1 MKNKDID
8 TFSQKTN
15 NQNNKIVFLGGAEEI
30 GANSLLIK
38 INGYNVVI
46 DCGLHPKK
54 KNKDTLFPRYDLLK
68 NDDFEIG
75 NNNINGN
82 SIYTNSVNSLFIT
95 HSHSDHLSGLPYFIK
110 HFPTSKVYST
120 FETRDLSEIM
130 LKDTAKQILR
140 DHLYNI
146 DEEIINQY
154 KDEILSNIWQLI
166 TPLKFNEKIILDE
179 EKGIDG
185 ELFWAGHL
193 LGSASVLLNYNSQ
206 KQQKNILV
214 SGDINLNN
222 QFMIQK
228 AKLPN
233 FHIDTLIIEATNCA
247 PLADEEVSNE
257 SDRNSE
263 TSTNSNIKNLDLE
276 YNVKELNKFINQVA
290 NENGSI
296 LIPSFSLGKT
306 QELLKLI
313 SNQKRKGSIPNLKI
327 YLAGLSRKI
336 NKVYDRYCYQNYMIN
351 PGFEVSDID
360 INHIYYENLLQND
373 FFKEPSIV
381 IASNGMLIKNTISYK
396 LMLEWINKR
405 NFGIAFI
412 GYLDEESIGFK
423 VANSKKDDFL
433 ELESKKYKIKCNIK
447 KFRFTSH
454 TDMDSILN
462 YISEIKPNNV
472 FINHGSSEAC
482 SNLAINILDNK
493 LANRVVIPELMKQY
507 NF

>member
-1 MKNKDID
+1 MV
-8 TFSQKTN
+8 N
-15 NQNNKIVFLGGAEEI
+15 NQLIFLGGAEEI

-38 INGYNVVI
+38 INGYNIVV

-54 KNKDTLFPRYDLLK
+54 KNKETLFPRYDLLQ
-68 NDDFEIG
+68 NDGFDSTT
-75 NNNINGN
+75 NNYNQ
-82 SIYTNSVNSLFIT
+82 SIYTKSVDSLFIT

-110 HFPTSKVYST
+110 HFPTSKVYSS

-130 LKDTAKQILR
+130 LKDTAKQIIR
-140 DHLYNI
+140 ENLYDI

-179 EKGIDG
+179 KRGITT
-185 ELFWAGHL
+185 EFFWAGHL
-193 LGSASVLLNYNSQ
+193 LGSASVLINYNSQ

-222 QFMIQK
+222 QFMIKK
-228 AKLPN
+228 ANLPK
-233 FHIDTLIIEATNCA
+233 FHIDTLIIEATNCE
-247 PLADEEVSNE
+247 PKEDYNI
-257 SDRNSE
+257 SE
-263 TSTNSNIKNLDLE
+263 NINNSNSIKYNNIDLD
-276 YNVKELNKFINQVA
+276 YNIKELNKFINQVA

-313 SNQKRKGSIPNLKI
+313 SNQKKKGSIPNLKI

-336 NKVYDRYCYQNYMIN
+336 NKVYDRYCYQDYMLN
-351 PGFEVSDID
+351 PGFEVSDIE
-360 INHIYYENLLQND
+360 INHINYENLLQND

-381 IASNGMLIKNTISYK
+381 IASNGMMVKNTISYK

-423 VANSKKDDFL
+423 VASAKKDDFL
-433 ELESKKYKIKCNIK
+433 ELENKKYKVNCYIK

-454 TDMDSILN
+454 ANIDSILQ
-462 YISEIKPNNV
+462 YISEIKPNSV

-493 LANRVVIPELMKQY
+493 IANRVVVPEMMKLY
-507 NF
+507 HF

>member
-1 MKNKDID
+1 MGNNNTDIN
-8 TFSQKTN
+8 SQN
-15 NQNNKIVFLGGAEEI
+15 NQLIFLGGAEEI

-38 INGYNVVI
+38 INGYNIVV

-54 KNKDTLFPRYDLLK
+54 TSKETLFPRYDLLK
-68 NDDFEIG
+68 KNDLENE
-75 NNNINGN
+75 NNKGN
-82 SIYTNSVNSLFIT
+82 SIYTNKVNSLFIT

-110 HFPTSKVYST
+110 HFPTSQVYST

-130 LKDTAKQILR
+130 LKDTAKQIFR
-140 DHLYNI
+140 DHLYKI

-154 KDEILSNIWQLI
+154 KEEILSNIWQLI
-166 TPLKFNEKIILDE
+166 TPLKFNKKIILDGY
-179 EKGIDG
+179 KGI
-185 ELFWAGHL
+185 EAEFFWAGHL
-193 LGSASVLLNYNSQ
+193 LGSASVLINYKTQN
-206 KQQKNILV
+206 QQKNILV

-222 QFMIQK
+222 QFMIKK

-233 FHIDTLIIEATNCA
+233 FRIDTLIIEATNCA
-247 PLADEEVSNE
+247 PLSDESKDSDEEQ
-257 SDRNSE
+257 
-263 TSTNSNIKNLDLE
+263 TNLKNLDLD
-276 YNVKELNKFINQVA
+276 YNVKELNKYINQIA

-336 NKVYDRYCYQNYMIN
+336 NKVYDRYCYQDYMLN
-351 PGFEVSDID
+351 SGFEVSDIE
-360 INHIYYENLLQND
+360 INHINYENLLQND

-381 IASNGMLIKNTISYK
+381 IASNGMLVKNTISYK

-412 GYLDEESIGFK
+412 GYLDEESIGYK

-433 ELESKKYKIKCNIK
+433 ELESKKYKVKCNIK

-454 TDMDSILN
+454 ANMDSILE

-493 LANRVVIPELMKQY
+493 LANRVVIPELAKQY
-507 NF
+507 RF